1 MLMIALM
8 VSNFSI
14 IGSHRPPLCERRNSI
29 EVGAPGWPLSK
40 MGDCRLPFKQ
50 QRGGAPGIAARAFQC
65 ALAAIVS
72 VSSGAY
78 GLEQEVSRSDPFCLL
93 RTSRSAIFSFVDQAS
108 SRSKSRSA
116 RLAQGRKF
124 RVTYDSN

>member
-40 MGDCRLPFKQ
+40 MGDWFDCRSNSNEVAHQGSP
-50 QRGGAPGIAARAFQC
+50 
-65 ALAAIVS
+65 
-72 VSSGAY
+72 
-78 GLEQEVSRSDPFCLL
+78 LERF
-93 RTSRSAIFSFVDQAS
+93 
-108 SRSKSRSA
+108 SA
-116 RLAQGRKF
+116 RWQR
-124 RVTYDSN
+124 